1 MKPLTPV
8 QNQALCLLAAGYP
21 IETVAKSTGVTRQ
34 TINKWTKLPEFN
46 RLLRES
52 VAKTFD
58 VAIAELVIGSREAA
72 QELKRIITDPD
83 VPSKTKVSAINVLLN
98 NGARVKDSIL
108 EQRLERLE
116 GTFDGTDTEQDT
128 EIGSES

>member
-34 TINKWTKLPEFN
+34 TITKWRKIPEFK
-46 RLLRES
+46 RLLQES
-52 VAKTFD
+52 IAATFD
-58 VAIAELVIGSREAA
+58 IAIAELVIGSREAA
-72 QELKRIITDPD
+72 QELKRIIADSD
-83 VPSKTKVSAINVLLN
+83 VPSKTKVSAINTLLN
-98 NGARVKDSIL
+98 HAARAKDSIL

-116 GTFDGTDTEQDT
+116 GNFDGLDTEQDT
-128 EIGSES
+128 ET